1 MIFTMPK
8 YECRYYGKQRWE
20 DVSEKDLLRDISE
33 FYGTVTPVI
42 RQMIKGKQV
51 RTAIALYRLKLSK

>member
-8 YECRYYGKQRWE
+8 YECRYYGKEIWE
-20 DVSEKDLLRDISE
+20 EVSEKDLLRDLSE
-33 FYGTVTPVI
+33 FYGTVTPAI

-51 RTAIALYRLKLSK
+51 RTAIALYRLKLNK